1 MSRNQQKVSA
11 SGAIVSFII
20 VLNAIVME
28 RGLVAGQQWYW
39 LLIITVPALVVSFIF
54 LRKKSS

>member
-1 MSRNQQKVSA
+1 MSRNQQKVST

-54 LRKKSS
+54 LRKKPS